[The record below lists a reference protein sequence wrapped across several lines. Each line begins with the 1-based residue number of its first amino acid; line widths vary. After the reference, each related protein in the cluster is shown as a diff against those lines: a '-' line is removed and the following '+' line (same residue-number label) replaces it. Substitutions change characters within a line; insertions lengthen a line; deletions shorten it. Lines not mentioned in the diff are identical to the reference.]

1 MCLGRTLG
9 PYTLDDENLAGG
21 LGQAKRLHQSLEAR
35 EWSHVPCCGLD
46 DAFRMAGAVGHG
58 IFGRTKGFSM
68 RMADGL

>member
-9 PYTLDDENLAGG
+9 PYTVDDENLAGG

-46 DAFRMAGAVGHG
+46 DAFRMAGAESG
-58 IFGRTKGFSM
+58 TEFSDAQ
-68 RMADGL
+68 RGSRCV